1 MRMNSK
7 MIFDFENAIYLHDIL
22 VHYVYTDGNMC
33 TNRVLNAYSRR
44 YEIKLSFKSI
54 SQYEKIKI

>member
-1 MRMNSK
+1 MYKNQVLAFR
-7 MIFDFENAIYLHDIL
+7 I
-22 VHYVYTDGNMC
+22 
-33 TNRVLNAYSRR
+33 LNAYSRR